1 MKNSILIIEDDK
13 SVQQLIRMYL
23 INDGFEVI
31 FSIDGEDGLKKALTE
46 NPDLILLDLNL
57 PKIDGI
63 EVCKKIRETSDIPII
78 MVTARIDEL
87 ERLDG
92 LEKGADDYITK
103 PFSPRELVARVKAVL
118 RRVKSYEKSNA
129 EVSEIIKSRNLTI
142 NTDSRKVT
150 VNNTYV
156 SVTPTEYRIIF
167 YFIESSGRVISREQI
182 IENVF
187 GYNFSGYDRT
197 VDTHISNLRKKLEN
211 AGLEKGLFNTV
222 YGMGYRF
229 DGDIS

>member
-1 MKNSILIIEDDK
+1 MTQKILIIEDDK

-23 INDGFEVI
+23 VNDGFEVI
-31 FSIDGEDGLKKALTE
+31 FSMDGKEGLDKALND

-63 EVCKKIRETSDIPII
+63 EICKKVRINSDVPII
-78 MVTARIDEL
+78 MVTAKIEEL
-87 ERLDG
+87 DKLDG
-92 LEKGADDYITK
+92 LENGADDYITK

-118 RRVKSYEKSNA
+118 RRVNTSDNK
-129 EVSEIIKSRNLTI
+129 EVTISENIQSGDIYLNTASRRVTIKDN
-142 NTDSRKVT
+142 NVT
-150 VNNTYV
+150 
-156 SVTPTEYRIIF
+156 VTPTEYRLLNF
-167 YFIESSGRVISREQI
+167 FIESSGRVVSRDQI

-187 GYNFSGYDRT
+187 GYDFSGYDRT

-211 AGLEKGLFNTV
+211 SGLRKGVFSTV

-229 DGDIS
+229 DNNIS